1 MKNLTDEMILNSIN
15 ENNTTGI
22 VVTIVVGLIFLFIS
36 GIILLIGKNKLSATK
51 EGKNKKVNS
60 YIIIGILLII
70 LDIFIVCICIRS
82 FSVEKNWYLEV
93 VTVSDKYSI
102 VETSSDKRAKTIYYI
117 KLNLDNNNSSN
128 INYVNDDEIKVTKEE
143 FDSVDINDKIY
154 IVIVNGNIYDDIW
167 NLNEYTYSG
176 DKI

>member
-82 FSVEKNWYLEV
+82 FSVEKNWHLEV
-93 VTVSDKYSI
+93 VTV
-102 VETSSDKRAKTIYYI
+102 
-117 KLNLDNNNSSN
+117 
-128 INYVNDDEIKVTKEE
+128 
-143 FDSVDINDKIY
+143 F
-154 IVIVNGNIYDDIW
+154 
-167 NLNEYTYSG
+167 
-176 DKI
+176 